1 MKYSLAALILS
12 LIVLGGC
19 TEPGETEPTPDDTV
33 TQPTSSNSP
42 ETPVTQEDVRQ
53 EAEETVATAKE
64 LLAQEQQDYRKEISD
79 RMQTIQTHID
89 ALKEQ
94 LEKAPKSERAVE
106 LQSSFERLEQ
116 RLADVRMR
124 AEQETAETREA
135 WEDLKAAVDEAV
147 QQLEASAE
155 EARQEIDGDNAPPE
169 PTGQE
174 SPERDAVDST
184 DSLPPSE
191 ETSQ

>member
-1 MKYSLAALILS
+1 MKYSLASLMLS
-12 LIVLGGC
+12 LIVMIGC
-19 TEPGETEPTPDDTV
+19 TEPEPTEPALDEAA
-33 TQPTSSNSP
+33 TQPTSSEAVDS
-42 ETPVTQEDVRQ
+42 PVTQEDVRE

-64 LLAQEQQDYRKEISD
+64 LLAQEQQDYRKEVSD

-94 LEKAPKSERAVE
+94 LEKTPKSERVVE

-116 RLADVRMR
+116 RLADVRIR

-135 WEDLKAAVDEAV
+135 WEDLKAAVDDAV
-147 QQLEASAE
+147 KQLEASAE
-155 EARQEIDGDNAPPE
+155 EARGEIEGDNAPQEATQQE
-169 PTGQE
+169 PAEG
-174 SPERDAVDST
+174 DAVDST
-184 DSLPPSE
+184 APAPSSE